1 MIIDNIIELIQ
12 KTENTQVLL
21 TKNIEGNKSL
31 KKYNEVISVETE
43 LSLNEGL
50 RTIQLYIAFKEPLSV
65 YLPKIFI
72 DERCYEDIKFIPHVN
87 DDFSICIVDESENYS
102 FREKDLPT
110 ITLDLISKAK
120 AILRDKDDAAY
131 CQEEFEREFSAYWN
145 INYDEKKVLQ
155 EIGLCLIDFIN
166 FDNIKAL
173 KISNNFGQFQYLV
186 YNLEED
192 FKQLEKYFKIRNIK
206 FKEIEVFI
214 SDYENVH
221 PPLRINCNESI
232 KYIRNQEEFKRKV
245 NKLSQSDF
253 IVIFKTKYDE
263 LYGWLY
269 PLLDKNVK
277 GYRSHTH
284 WQYLQSSISK
294 KKVVERI
301 SFSNIS
307 QRRLD
312 VRTSGIKLDRNLSV
326 AIIGLGSV
334 GSNLLHFLTKYPIS
348 KYYLIDPDI
357 LKVENVFRN
366 NFGFNYI
373 SRFKTKISE
382 HYILSKNPFT
392 KVLTN
397 EEDVCLLLN
406 NNKLLL
412 EKYDVRFIILGVTRI
427 EKYLLQHL
435 ISIKSDKPII
445 IMWVEPFLAS
455 GQLIYIKPNKFEKA
469 LELIE
474 NYPYHVLEEG
484 QSVLLKEGSCQTSY
498 LPYSEAN
505 LTLFLSSI
513 NSFLYQLLIKKEL
526 KDSKV
531 LTWIGDLETIKQMNI
546 NISDKYNLSD
556 SFKIIENEF

>member
-12 KTENTQVLL
+12 KTENAQVLL

-31 KKYNEVISVETE
+31 KKYNEVISIETE

-50 RTIQLYIAFKEPLSV
+50 RTIQLYIALKEPSSV
-65 YLPKIFI
+65 YLPRIFI

-87 DDFSICIVDESENYS
+87 DDFSICIVDESENYF
-102 FREKDLPT
+102 FREKDLPK
-110 ITLDLISKAK
+110 ISLDLISKAK
-120 AILRDKDDAAY
+120 AILRDKDNAAN
-131 CQEEFEREFSAYWN
+131 CQAEFEREFSAYWN
-145 INYDEKKVLQ
+145 INYNEKNDLK

-166 FDNIKAL
+166 FDNIKAV
-173 KISNNFGQFQYLV
+173 KFSNNFGQFQYLV
-186 YNLEED
+186 YNLDED
-192 FKQLEKYFKIRNIK
+192 FKKLEKYLKIRNIK

-214 SDYENVH
+214 SDYKNVN

-232 KYIRNQEEFKRKV
+232 KYIRNQEDFKRKV
-245 NKLSQSDF
+245 NKLTQSDF
-253 IVIFKTKYDE
+253 IVIFKSKYDE

-269 PLLDKNVK
+269 PILNKNVK
-277 GYRSHTH
+277 GYRNLTH
-284 WQYLQSSISK
+284 WQYLQSSLSK
-294 KKVVERI
+294 KKIVERI

-312 VRTSGIKLDRNLSV
+312 VRTSGIELDRNLSV

-366 NFGFNYI
+366 NFGFNFI

-382 HYILSKNPFT
+382 QFILSKNPFT
-392 KVLTN
+392 DVKTN
-397 EEDVCLLLN
+397 EKDICELLN
-406 NNKLLL
+406 EDRLLL
-412 EKYDVRFIILGVTRI
+412 EKSDLRFVILGVTRL
-427 EKYLLQHL
+427 EKHLLQHL
-435 ISIKSDKPII
+435 ISINSEKSLI

-474 NYPYHVLEEG
+474 NYPYHVLKKR
-484 QSVLLKEGSCQTSY
+484 QSFLLKEGSCQTSY
-498 LPYSEAN
+498 LPYSEAS

-513 NSFLYQLLIKKEL
+513 NGFLHQLIIKKEVEE
-526 KDSKV
+526 SKV
-531 LTWIGDLETIKQMNI
+531 LTWIGDLENIMQLNI
-546 NISDKYNLSD
+546 NISEKYNLAD

>member
-12 KTENTQVLL
+12 KTENAQILL

-31 KKYNEVISVETE
+31 KKYNEVISIETE

-50 RTIQLYIAFKEPLSV
+50 RTIQLYIALKEPSSV
-65 YLPKIFI
+65 YLPRIFI

-87 DDFSICIVDESENYS
+87 DDFSICIVDESENYF
-102 FREKDLPT
+102 FREKDLPK

-120 AILRDKDDAAY
+120 AILRDKDNAAN

-145 INYDEKKVLQ
+145 INYDEKKDLK

-166 FDNIKAL
+166 FDNIKAV
-173 KISNNFGQFQYLV
+173 KFSNNFGQFQYLA
-186 YNLEED
+186 YNLDED
-192 FKQLEKYFKIRNIK
+192 FKQLEKYLKIRNIK

-232 KYIRNQEEFKRKV
+232 KYIRNQEDFKRKV

-294 KKVVERI
+294 KKVVERL

-312 VRTSGIKLDRNLSV
+312 IRTSGIELDRNLSV

-366 NFGFNYI
+366 NFGFNFI

-382 HYILSKNPFT
+382 QFILSKNPFT
-392 KVLTN
+392 EILTY
-397 EEDVCLLLN
+397 EKDICVALN
-406 NNKLLL
+406 DDKLIL
-412 EKYDVRFIILGVTRI
+412 EKYDVRFIILGVTRV

-435 ISIKSDKPII
+435 ISVNSEKPVIM
-445 IMWVEPFLAS
+445 MWVEPYLAS
-455 GQLIYIKPNKFEKA
+455 GQLIYIQPDDLEKA
-469 LELIE
+469 LELIK
-474 NYPYHVLEEG
+474 NYPYHVLEGG
-484 QSVLLKEGSCQTSY
+484 QSFLLKEGSCQTSY

-531 LTWIGDLETIKQMNI
+531 LTWIGDLEIIKQMNI
-546 NISDKYNLSD
+546 NISDNYNLSD

>member
-1 MIIDNIIELIQ
+1 MTIHDITELIK

-87 DDFSICIVDESENYS
+87 DDFSICIVDESENYF

-145 INYDEKKVLQ
+145 INYDEKKVLE

-166 FDNIKAL
+166 FDNIKAV
-173 KISNNFGQFQYLV
+173 KFSNNFGQFQYLV

-192 FKQLEKYFKIRNIK
+192 FKQLERYLKIRNIK
-206 FKEIEVFI
+206 FKEVEVFV
-214 SDYENVH
+214 SDYENVN

-232 KYIRNQEEFKRKV
+232 KHIRNQDDFKRKV
-245 NKLSQSDF
+245 NKLSHKDF
-253 IVIFKTKYDE
+253 IVVFKTKHDE

-269 PLLDKNVK
+269 PHFNKNFK
-277 GYRSHTH
+277 GYRNHTH

-294 KKVVERI
+294 KEAVERI

-312 VRTSGIKLDRNLSV
+312 VRTSGIELDRNLSV

-392 KVLTN
+392 KVITN

-505 LTLFLSSI
+505 LTLFLSLI

>member
-12 KTENTQVLL
+12 KTENAQVLL

-50 RTIQLYIAFKEPLSV
+50 RTIQLYIALKEPSSV
-65 YLPKIFI
+65 YLPRIFI

-87 DDFSICIVDESENYS
+87 DDFSICIVDESENYF

-166 FDNIKAL
+166 FDNIKAVKFL
-173 KISNNFGQFQYLV
+173 NNFGQFQYLV

-192 FKQLEKYFKIRNIK
+192 FKQLENYLKISNIK

-232 KYIRNQEEFKRKV
+232 KYIRNQEDFKRKV

-277 GYRSHTH
+277 GYRSQTH

-312 VRTSGIKLDRNLSV
+312 VRTSGIELDRNLSV

-348 KYYLIDPDI
+348 KYYLIDTDI

-366 NFGFNYI
+366 NFGFNFI

-382 HYILSKNPFT
+382 QFILSKNPFT
-392 KVLTN
+392 EVLTY
-397 EEDVCLLLN
+397 EKDICVALN
-406 NNKLLL
+406 DDKLIL

-435 ISIKSDKPII
+435 ISVNSEKPVIM
-445 IMWVEPFLAS
+445 MWVEPYIAS
-455 GQLIYIKPNKFEKA
+455 GQLIYIKPNDFENA
-469 LELIE
+469 LELIK
-474 NYPYHVLEEG
+474 NYPYHVLKEG
-484 QSVLLKEGSCQTSY
+484 QSFLLKEGSCQTSY

-531 LTWIGDLETIKQMNI
+531 LTWIGDLEIIKQMNI
-546 NISDKYNLSD
+546 NISDNYNLSD